1 MCVYTTFQVQVTKS
15 ADGLTVVTCNNGS
28 PLTAIGVLV
37 KAGSRYET
45 YDTLGTSNAFKN
57 SIGLSTKSH
66 SSFGINRNV
75 QQMGTNIAVNNARE
89 YMSFRYVLKSICKY
103 LFFQIEIHYIVSLR
117 PNATSV

>member
-1 MCVYTTFQVQVTKS
+1 MTKS

-45 YDTLGTSNAFKN
+45 YDSLGASNAFKN

-66 SSFGINRNV
+66 TAFGINRNV

-89 YMSFRYVLKSICKY
+89 YMSFRYVLKSIFKY
-103 LFFQIEIHYIVSLR
+103 LFIQINTIYFLLE
-117 PNATSV
+117 T